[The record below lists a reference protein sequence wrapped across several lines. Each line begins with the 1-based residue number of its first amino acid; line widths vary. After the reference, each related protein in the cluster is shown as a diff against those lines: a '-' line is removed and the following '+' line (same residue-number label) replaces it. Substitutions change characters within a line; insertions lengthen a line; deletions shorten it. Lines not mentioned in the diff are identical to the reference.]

1 MNDNVTSFQTWAGT
15 QEAHHILA
23 LCEEKYSCE
32 RPDLKAFFD
41 GDDTI
46 RHPDFSVPVS
56 RKGLLLLE
64 RHSDVAVIKVH
75 GTLVS
80 SHQWW
85 HAYEVGNVTSYE
97 AISDALQIAA
107 MEQGVKEIYL
117 DEASGGGYTRG
128 VDVVSQLINRIDKI
142 KPVFAHTDSHMLSAA
157 YWLGCSARRIT
168 ASRMAEVGSI
178 GTYAVVRNISRA
190 VKAAGV
196 DYYIFKAGKYKGV
209 GAEQIEMSE
218 EAKAYF
224 QDNVEKANRF
234 FLEHV
239 SLRRNL
245 LMSEQDNWA
254 EGRTFFA
261 EEAKAAGLI
270 DRVASL
276 ADLIGSGASKPT
288 TSDNRRS
295 EMDISA
301 EKLAQIAAGADPE
314 SVLTAEELT
323 QYKATLQ
330 KPDTTGEVKPS
341 TQAEGDQ
348 AGTQAEGEP
357 AVQASVDSQSNLAEM
372 AKLLKENGRLEA
384 KLEDL
389 QAKHAALQK
398 ELESRDSQLS
408 ALLAVAQTANNMLQT
423 ALGKP
428 KVSKSSPAEVVAQY
442 NELQAEM
449 AARFKVGQQT
459 KLPTEDQTPKQI
471 IHSFR
476 R

>member
-1 MNDNVTSFQTWAGT
+1 
-15 QEAHHILA
+15 
-23 LCEEKYSCE
+23 
-32 RPDLKAFFD
+32 
-41 GDDTI
+41 
-46 RHPDFSVPVS
+46 
-56 RKGLLLLE
+56 
-64 RHSDVAVIKVH
+64 
-75 GTLVS
+75 
-80 SHQWW
+80 
-85 HAYEVGNVTSYE
+85 
-97 AISDALQIAA
+97 
-107 MEQGVKEIYL
+107 
-117 DEASGGGYTRG
+117 
-128 VDVVSQLINRIDKI
+128 
-142 KPVFAHTDSHMLSAA
+142 
-157 YWLGCSARRIT
+157 
-168 ASRMAEVGSI
+168 
-178 GTYAVVRNISRA
+178 
-190 VKAAGV
+190 
-196 DYYIFKAGKYKGV
+196 
-209 GAEQIEMSE
+209 
-218 EAKAYF
+218 
-224 QDNVEKANRF
+224 
-234 FLEHV
+234 
-239 SLRRNL
+239 
-245 LMSEQDNWA
+245 
-254 EGRTFFA
+254 
-261 EEAKAAGLI
+261 
-270 DRVASL
+270 
-276 ADLIGSGASKPT
+276 
-288 TSDNRRS
+288 
-295 EMDISA
+295 MDISA